1 MDLMR
6 IASYIGFVIALCF
19 YVKWIQAIWKL
30 VAESK
35 PLESAVRFNRFNW
48 TPALKVHRGG
58 YPDSPLRRQIVTYF
72 LLTSVIMIAAMACL
86 AYSTFH
92 PSVIR

>member
-1 MDLMR
+1 MR

-48 TPALKVHRGG
+48 TQALKVHR
-58 YPDSPLRRQIVTYF
+58 
-72 LLTSVIMIAAMACL
+72 
-86 AYSTFH
+86 
-92 PSVIR
+92 